1 MWSILNRKVP
11 VNPNHFIAPLFDADG
26 YLRADAFEP
35 SAYQLLEATQAWL
48 ETIGRTMYLPIDLLL
63 VLIQQRE
70 PSICS
75 TIQQIVHGQE
85 ELAGIEEQLMQLARD
100 IDPGEAGKPLLNVA
114 NFSLGF
120 SGILS
125 DGWAWSEE
133 AKRPLMNYQDIVRA
147 VRWRAEVQDSASI
160 RWATRKLVQ
169 PSSDRIFDSSGLL
182 FEPLFSRQAMRY
194 LTEGM
199 HLSVRSGL
207 PFLGTPHLIAAV
219 CSNRRSYL
227 WRAAQSAAIDPL
239 HVRDELLRIVGK
251 HEPALPPF
259 TLSRRTLTPRVV
271 RILLVAHGQAKNS
284 GRLLEEAD
292 LLMAF
297 LEDGGSSLELLKALG
312 VATRLQDRLM
322 QRPTASVRTVSPFKG
337 KAPAFPTGMEKKEEA
352 PALES
357 IGTDLIEE
365 ARAGRLSPV
374 LGRDEEL
381 EHIIRVLMR
390 TEQRNPILTGP
401 PGVGKTALAHA
412 LACAIYAGEVPD
424 MLKKLRVVEV
434 HGAALMGG
442 TSFRGELEERI
453 TRLLKEAEEN
463 VVLFM
468 DEAHAI
474 FAPTSAG
481 GRPAEVPN
489 HFKAALASGRIAVIA
504 ATTDS
509 EYQRWFE
516 QDGALA
522 RRFERVR
529 IAELP
534 TVVTRRILIDLRK
547 DWSKRYGV
555 EISDDAVD
563 AAVELSRR
571 FLPEQ
576 SQPDKA
582 KKLLMDA
589 TIATAVA
596 ISRRGR
602 PQSTPQDD
610 DNEGQA
616 STRTQQLELLGPP
629 TLTRQHI
636 GETLSLKTGIPLGR
650 ILRERSDWWRELRTR
665 LNERVPGRHRVSTQI
680 AEHMLAQRVSTRSAD
695 MHAHTMIFEGP
706 SSPAKERFARALV
719 EEVFG
724 TANAFLKLDM
734 SDYQDPHSI
743 SRLLGSPPG
752 YVGYNDEDALISP
765 LRRRPGQ
772 VVYLADFDRAHPN
785 IRDRLLRMIDD
796 GEITGMQ
803 GMRAD
808 CTHAVFILSVN
819 TNEQGGSI
827 GFNEADSTALALSG
841 LPKPLRDRVQR
852 GVMQMVSFDE
862 MQEDDWDISARQV
875 FEDELERIRADF
887 RDVYGKHLQ
896 LSDERLRALQASAHA
911 CHDGPAVRLL
921 LQTELTRPAI
931 QAMLNHERDADGL
944 SLTPEEDAAE
954 STPPPSP
961 PSNDVN
967 EAIRADS

>member
-1 MWSILNRKVP
+1 M
-11 VNPNHFIAPLFDADG
+11 NPNHFIAPLFDADG

-35 SAYQLLEATQAWL
+35 SAFQLLEATQTWL
-48 ETIGRTMYLPIDLLL
+48 ETIGRTMYLPIDLLV

-70 PSICS
+70 PSICA

-85 ELAGIEEQLMQLARD
+85 EAAGIEEQLMQLARD
-100 IDPGEAGKPLLNVA
+100 IDPGDAGKPVLNVS

-147 VRWRAEVQDSASI
+147 VRLRAEVQDSASI

-219 CSNRRSYL
+219 CSNRRSFL

-271 RILLVAHGQAKNS
+271 RILLVAHGQAKSN

-292 LLMAF
+292 LLNAF

-322 QRPTASVRTVSPFKG
+322 QRPTAPTRSSAHYKG
-337 KAPAFPTGMEKKEEA
+337 KAPVFPTGLEKKEDD

-374 LGRDEEL
+374 LGRDDEL
-381 EHIIRVLMR
+381 EQVMRVLMR

-412 LACAIYAGEVPD
+412 LASAIHAGEVPE
-424 MLKKLRVVEV
+424 MLKDLRVVEV

-453 TRLLKEAEEN
+453 TQLLKEAEEN

-547 DWSKRYGV
+547 DWSQRYGV
-555 EISDDAVD
+555 NIADDAVD

-589 TIATAVA
+589 TIALAVSSA
-596 ISRRGR
+596 REAR
-602 PQSTPQDD
+602 PQSVGSD
-610 DNEGQA
+610 DNEGHA
-616 STRTQQLELLGPP
+616 STSPQQRKSLVPP

-650 ILRERSDWWRELRTR
+650 ILRERSDWWREFRTR
-665 LNERVPGRHRVSTQI
+665 LNERVPGHQRVASQI
-680 AEHMLAQRVSTRSAD
+680 AEHMLAQRVSMRSAD
-695 MHAHTMIFEGP
+695 KHAHAMVFEGP
-706 SSPAKERFARALV
+706 ASPSKEQFARALV

-724 TANAFLKLDM
+724 TTDAFLKLDM
-734 SDYQDPHSI
+734 SDYQDAHSI

-772 VVYLADFDRAHPN
+772 VVYLGDFDRAHPN

-796 GEITGMQ
+796 GEITDMQ

-808 CTHAVFILSVN
+808 CTHAIFILSVN
-819 TNEQGGSI
+819 ADERRSPI
-827 GFNEADSTALALSG
+827 GFGETDSEARALSA
-841 LPKPLRDRVQR
+841 LPEPLKERVQQ
-852 GVMQMVSFDE
+852 GVMQMVSFDDLR
-862 MQEDDWDISARQV
+862 EDGWDASVRQV

-887 RDVYGKHLQ
+887 LEVYGKHLQ
-896 LSDERLRALQASAHA
+896 LSEERLRTLQDQAHA
-911 CHDGPAVRLL
+911 CHDGRAVRQLL
-921 LQTELTRPAI
+921 HNALTRPAI
-931 QAMLNHERDADGL
+931 QAMLNQQYTADGF
-944 SLTPEEDAAE
+944 SLTPDNIEPQAP
-954 STPPPSP
+954 SQSP
-961 PSNDVN
+961 PNDDIN
-967 EAIRADS
+967 EVIRADS

>member
-1 MWSILNRKVP
+1 M
-11 VNPNHFIAPLFDADG
+11 NPNHFIAPLFDAEGD
-26 YLRADAFEP
+26 LRTDAFQP
-35 SAYQLLEATQAWL
+35 SAFQLIEATQAWL
-48 ETIGRTMYLPIDLLL
+48 ETVGRTMYLPIDLLV

-75 TIQQIVHGQE
+75 TVQRLVHGQDE
-85 ELAGIEEQLMQLARD
+85 PAGIEEQLMQLARD
-100 IDPGEAGKPLLNVA
+100 IEPGEAGTPRLNVS

-125 DGWAWSEE
+125 DAWAWSEE
-133 AKRPLMNYQDIVRA
+133 AERPQMNYQDIVRA
-147 VRWRAEVQDSASI
+147 VRLRAEVQDSASI
-160 RWATRKLVQ
+160 RWAIRKLVQ

-194 LTEGM
+194 LTEGV

-219 CSNRRSYL
+219 CSNRRSFL
-227 WRAAQSAAIDPL
+227 WRAAKSAAIDPL

-284 GRLLEEAD
+284 GRLLEESD

-322 QRPTASVRTVSPFKG
+322 QQPTAPGASAPHLKG
-337 KAPAFPTGMEKKEEA
+337 AGLKNAGPNFPPQNEHEED

-365 ARAGRLSPV
+365 AREGRLSPV

-412 LACAIYAGEVPD
+412 LASAIHAGEVPD
-424 MLKKLRVVEV
+424 MLKNLRVVEV

-453 TRLLKEAEEN
+453 SRLLKEAEEN
-463 VVLFM
+463 VILFM
-468 DEAHAI
+468 DEAHSI
-474 FAPTSAG
+474 FAPTSSG
-481 GRPAEVPN
+481 GRPAEIPN
-489 HFKAALASGRIAVIA
+489 HFKTALASGRIAVIA
-504 ATTDS
+504 ATTDA

-516 QDGALA
+516 KDGALA

-529 IAELP
+529 IPELP
-534 TVVTRRILIDLRK
+534 TVVTRRILIDLRE

-582 KKLLMDA
+582 KKLLMDGA
-589 TIATAVA
+589 IALSIAHTSNAGAV
-596 ISRRGR
+596 SD
-602 PQSTPQDD
+602 PED
-610 DNEGQA
+610 DNEGRA
-616 STRTQQLELLGPP
+616 SSNTKQLKILGPP
-629 TLTRQHI
+629 ALGRRHI
-636 GETLSLKTGIPLGR
+636 AETLSRKTGIPLRR
-650 ILRERSDWWRELRTR
+650 ILRERSAWWQEFQTR
-665 LNERVPGRHRVSTQI
+665 LNERVPGQQRVTAQI
-680 AEHMLAQRVSTRSAD
+680 AEHMLAHTISARPD
-695 MHAHTMIFEGP
+695 DTHAHTIVFEGP
-706 SSPAKERFARALV
+706 ASPAKEQFARALV
-719 EEVFG
+719 GEVFG
-724 TANAFLKLDM
+724 TNDAFLKLDM
-734 SDYQDPHSI
+734 SDYQDKHSV
-743 SRLLGSPPG
+743 SRLFGSPPG
-752 YVGYNDEDALISP
+752 YVGYEDEDALVSP

-772 VVYLADFDRAHPN
+772 VVYLADFDKTHPT
-785 IRDRLLRMIDD
+785 IRDRLLRMLDD
-796 GEITGMQ
+796 GEVTDMH

-808 CTHAVFILSVN
+808 CTHAIFIIA
-819 TNEQGGSI
+819 TDTDEQRAPI
-827 GFNEADSTALALSG
+827 GFSDADRASRALSA
-841 LPKPLRDRVQR
+841 LPKPLEQRVQR
-852 GVMQMVSFDE
+852 GLMQMVSFDGLR
-862 MQEDDWDISARQV
+862 EDGWDHSVRQLV
-875 FEDELERIRADF
+875 EEELERIKSDF
-887 RDVYGKHLQ
+887 LENYDHRLR
-896 LSDERLRALQASAHA
+896 LSDERLRTLRAQAHE
-911 CHDGPAVRLL
+911 CHDERAVHQLL
-921 LQTELTRPAI
+921 ETELTRPAI
-931 QAMLNHERDADGL
+931 QAMLSGTPGSEGVF
-944 SLTPEEDAAE
+944 LTPEDGATPPPP
-954 STPPPSP
+954 STPPSA
-961 PSNDVN
+961 DIN
-967 EAIRADS
+967 EAIRVDS

>member
-1 MWSILNRKVP
+1 MNA
-11 VNPNHFIAPLFDADG
+11 NHFIAPLFDADG
-26 YLRADAFEP
+26 FLRSDAFEP
-35 SAYQLLEATQAWL
+35 SAFQLLEATQAWL
-48 ETIGRTMYLPIDLLL
+48 ETIGRTMYLPIDLLV

-75 TIQQIVHGQE
+75 TIQQLVHGQE
-85 ELAGIEEQLMQLARD
+85 EPAGIEEQLMQLARD

-219 CSNRRSYL
+219 CSNRRSFL

-271 RILLVAHGQAKNS
+271 RILLVAHGQAKNN

-292 LLMAF
+292 LLLAF

-322 QRPTASVRTVSPFKG
+322 QRPTASMRTSAHFKG
-337 KAPAFPTGMEKKEEA
+337 KAPAFPMGAEKKEED

-401 PGVGKTALAHA
+401 PGVGKTALAHS
-412 LACAIYAGEVPD
+412 LASAIHAGEVPD
-424 MLKKLRVVEV
+424 MLKNLRVVEV

-504 ATTDS
+504 ATTDA
-509 EYQRWFE
+509 EYRRWFE

-534 TVVTRRILIDLRK
+534 TVVTRRILIDLRT
-547 DWSKRYGV
+547 DWSERYGV

-571 FLPEQ
+571 FIPEQ

-589 TIATAVA
+589 TIAMAVA
-596 ISRRGR
+596 ESRRKR
-602 PQSTPQDD
+602 PQSPPQD
-610 DNEGQA
+610 DNEGHA
-616 STRTQQLELLGPP
+616 STSTPQLETPGPP

-650 ILRERSDWWRELRTR
+650 ILRERSDWWREFQTR
-665 LNERVPGRHRVSTQI
+665 LNERVPGHQRITMQI
-680 AEHMLAQRVSTRSAD
+680 AEHMLAQRVSTRSDD

-706 SSPAKERFARALV
+706 ASPAKEQFARALV

-724 TANAFLKLDM
+724 TTDAFLKLDM
-734 SDYQDPHSI
+734 SDYQDAHSI

-772 VVYLADFDRAHPN
+772 VILLADFDRAHPN

-796 GEITGMQ
+796 GEITDMQ

-808 CTHAVFILSVN
+808 CTHAIFLLSVN
-819 TNEQGGSI
+819 TDAQRAPI
-827 GFNEADSTALALSG
+827 GFNEADSAALALSG
-841 LPKPLRDRVQR
+841 LPEPLKERVQR

-862 MQEDDWDISARQV
+862 VREDSWDTSVRQV
-875 FEDELERIRADF
+875 FEVELERIRAEF
-887 RDVYGKHLQ
+887 VELYGQQLH
-896 LSDERLRALQASAHA
+896 LSDERLSTLQDKAHA
-911 CHDGPAVRLL
+911 CHDGRAVRQL

-931 QAMLNHERDADGL
+931 QAMLNNEHEADGL
-944 SLTPEEDAAE
+944 SLTSDK
-954 STPPPSP
+954 STPSEPSPSP
-961 PSNDVN
+961 PDNNIN
-967 EAIRADS
+967 EVIRADS